1 MAQSTLADQTPR
13 RPYLSGIP
21 DSLQPKKTANQGRL
35 ILSTPIAIP
44 CLAECE
50 GNVTVLDHVLDL
62 SPHCLTVS
70 ECIKRSAQ
78 LNLLVKEKSMSQY
91 TTKTGQ
97 KTGKLKISNQ
107 LHTKLMTTARVAECQ
122 NLNSGKRL
130 MNGLNSSS
138 CFVGNELR
146 SPSSSPSS

>member
-1 MAQSTLADQTPR
+1 
-13 RPYLSGIP
+13 
-21 DSLQPKKTANQGRL
+21 
-35 ILSTPIAIP
+35 
-44 CLAECE
+44 
-50 GNVTVLDHVLDL
+50 
-62 SPHCLTVS
+62 
-70 ECIKRSAQ
+70 
-78 LNLLVKEKSMSQY
+78 MSQY

-130 MNGLNSSS
+130 MKGLNSSS
-138 CFVGNELR
+138 CFVGNELC